1 MGHTTSITAGTSS
14 YIHFLPNHSDFALW
28 ITPFLHVFDLP
39 CKHCTVFGAYLYSF
53 FSLNPMVPESTS
65 LSALDLFLSPLPR
78 PLHTYTDDIS
88 VDGFDRVLA
97 GNKIF
102 ASRIAHHEPELLQ
115 KCAQGQAPEILWLGC
130 ADSRIP
136 ETTVCDLKPG
146 DLFVHRNIANVII
159 PEDLNSA
166 SVIEYAVSILK
177 IKRIMVCGHTKC
189 GGANAAMG
197 DDDLGTVLNNWL
209 HPVRELR
216 KKHQSHLD
224 EISCSDARA
233 NRLAELNVHS
243 SLETLKK
250 NPTVGKA
257 MTERGLTLHG
267 VIYDIS
273 AGELRVLDDIKE
285 KHSPMVVHNR

>member
-1 MGHTTSITAGTSS
+1 MIHGRATRTKLDRPVS
-14 YIHFLPNHSDFALW
+14 YTLN
-28 ITPFLHVFDLP
+28 
-39 CKHCTVFGAYLYSF
+39 
-53 FSLNPMVPESTS
+53 SLADVPLT
-65 LSALDLFLSPLPR
+65 
-78 PLHTYTDDIS
+78 
-88 VDGFDRVLA
+88 DGFDRVLA

-102 ASRIAHHEPELLQ
+102 ARRTAHHEPELLH
-115 KCAQGQAPEILWLGC
+115 KCAQGQTPEILWLGC

-166 SVIEYAVSILK
+166 SVIEYAVSFLK
-177 IKRIMVCGHTKC
+177 VKRIMVCGHTKC

-216 KKHQSHLD
+216 RKHQSHLD
-224 EISCSDARA
+224 DISCSEAKA
-233 NRLAELNVHS
+233 NRLAELNVYS

-250 NPTVGKA
+250 NPTVVKA
-257 MTERGLTLHG
+257 MAERGLTLHG
-267 VIYDIS
+267 VIYDIP
-273 AGELRVLDDIKE
+273 AGELRVLDEVMQAE
-285 KHSPMVVHNR
+285 KHSSTAVHNR